1 MALFSHKSQ
10 VVCSFTLLHFAICI
24 KWSCDLRQIAR
35 SFDAVYNVLSF
46 ILFHVLIA
54 SLKMLTPFK
63 IL

>member
-10 VVCSFTLLHFAICI
+10 VVCSFPLLHFAICI
-24 KWSCDLRQIAR
+24 KWSGDLRQIAR

-46 ILFHVLIA
+46 ILFHVLTV
-54 SLKMLTPFK
+54 SSKMLTPFK